1 MYYEAHYNFIM
12 CYIIKLLWTRK
23 QTMTRGNKSILW
35 ARSRNH
41 VYAMRKKSETR
52 PADTFEERI
61 PHRAIQ
67 AILDQVVSQEEQAA
81 AFEALNYNHSTK
93 KKKSIRQ
100 LTGYMPLREEM
111 HESLDTN
118 AW

>member
-41 VYAMRKKSETR
+41 VYTMRKKPETSS
-52 PADTFEERI
+52 ADTFKGRI
-61 PHRAIQ
+61 PHRAIK

-81 AFEALNYNHSTK
+81 AFEVSNYNPQPK

-111 HESLDTN
+111 HESSDTN